1 MNVSEEISEVQPV
14 VKRLKDEIECLV
26 KLHSKH
32 VNRSVNSARL
42 LEAVSQTVA
51 KLDAEFVVS
60 LKEQAWMVKE
70 KELKNLFMGE
80 LV

>member
-1 MNVSEEISEVQPV
+1 M
-14 VKRLKDEIECLV
+14 
-26 KLHSKH
+26 
-32 VNRSVNSARL
+32 NRSVNSARL